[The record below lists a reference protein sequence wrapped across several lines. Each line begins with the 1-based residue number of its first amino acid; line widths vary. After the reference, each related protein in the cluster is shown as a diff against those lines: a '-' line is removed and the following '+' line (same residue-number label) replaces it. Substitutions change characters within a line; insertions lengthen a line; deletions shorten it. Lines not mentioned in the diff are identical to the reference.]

1 MTKIRQLNLWKRIKR
16 NFTYDWKRTKG
27 FYALKLTIFTSCVI
41 VKATSQIRR
50 WNERW
55 SKISCQLEC
64 FENNHLALCV
74 RVTLS
79 SEFSMGTSWRNIEK
93 AKKTQVRYGQTSL
106 QLVRSRVK
114 GSRYAG
120 RMNESFVYIVVCC
133 DWSSLTHPRMTS
145 FILKITWVTDE
156 CVGVWR
162 ERRWNKC
169 CTCKTHTMDSA
180 KGRGRFEWTGS
191 VKDLDK
197 FFLALG
203 YTRT

>member
-16 NFTYDWKRTKG
+16 YFTYEWKRTKG

-93 AKKTQVRYGQTSL
+93 AKKTQVRFRQTSL
-106 QLVRSRVK
+106 QLVRRRVK
-114 GSRYAG
+114 RSRYATS
-120 RMNESFVYIVVCC
+120 RMNEKYCLHMYLLWLVLSHKSPDDISYF
-133 DWSSLTHPRMTS
+133 WKSP
-145 FILKITWVTDE
+145 E
-156 CVGVWR
+156 
-162 ERRWNKC
+162 
-169 CTCKTHTMDSA
+169 
-180 KGRGRFEWTGS
+180 
-191 VKDLDK
+191 
-197 FFLALG
+197 
-203 YTRT
+203 